1 LNTTHTWYLFVCF
14 IISKTIKMMFRLAL
28 ISTLFVSAS
37 ALSGPTES
45 VEGKKIMSK
54 ARKLNGQYEEDLSW
68 MTKFSMKFQSCHS
81 IHSWGGEAGGGGQE
95 DGVAHGSQHL
105 VNFALCPSGQKSCS
119 GGGEYVVE
127 LSEFVQAYT
136 EAKKE
141 SEEAQCEAVQES
153 CNCNYYDDEDVCFS
167 GCYSKAGLDFCV
179 EDENEFEIEDYL
191 ECKEAEFQNNYYQAY
206 YIGPVCSSNGKAI
219 HLELFTDESCSV
231 AAKSGTYEKYNYS
244 ASLPYSK
251 QSMVSND
258 LVSCKQENDDNNNN
272 NGDDANANNNN
283 NGNYY
288 YEEPE
293 VVEMC
298 EQLYEE
304 AAKCEKNL
312 KYKNSA
318 YRDTGSCDYIQK
330 VLPALERVY
339 HKNGGGGAA
348 TGFAIFFGLSTV
360 AASAAAYYFFSKVER
375 STVDLASKEGNS
387 FA

>member
-1 LNTTHTWYLFVCF
+1 
-14 IISKTIKMMFRLAL
+14 
-28 ISTLFVSAS
+28 
-37 ALSGPTES
+37 
-45 VEGKKIMSK
+45 
-54 ARKLNGQYEEDLSW
+54 
-68 MTKFSMKFQSCHS
+68 MTKFNMKFQSCHS

-105 VNFALCPSGQKSCS
+105 VNFALCPAGQKSCS

-127 LSEFVQAYT
+127 LREFVEAYT

-141 SEEAQCEAVQES
+141 SQEAQCEAVQEN
-153 CNCNYYDDEDVCFS
+153 CNCNYYNDDDVCLAK
-167 GCYSKAGLDFCV
+167 CYETAGLDFCV
-179 EDENEFEIEDYL
+179 EDENAFEVEEYL
-191 ECKEAEFQNNYYQAY
+191 ECRETEFTNNYYQAY
-206 YIGPVCSSNGKAI
+206 YIGPVCSSNGKSI
-219 HLELFTDESCSV
+219 HLQLFTDQSCSIP
-231 AAKSGTYEKYNYS
+231 AKSGTYEKYNYN
-244 ASLPYSK
+244 AALPYSK
-251 QSMVSND
+251 QSLVSND
-258 LVSCKQENDDNNNN
+258 LVSCKQENNNNN
-272 NGDDANANNNN
+272 NNNN

-304 AAKCEKNL
+304 SAKCEKNL

-330 VLPALERVY
+330 ILPALERVY

-375 STVDLASKEGNS
+375 TTVDLAAQEGTNS